1 MEFSEVLRHR
11 RMVRAYRPDP
21 VPEAVLRRVVRVV
34 RRAPSAG
41 FSQGHRLAV
50 ITAPD
55 VRARIAEIV
64 EQPYLD
70 FGLPAW
76 ISKAPVHIAVG
87 IREASYH
94 ERYQEADKTDDDGAE
109 YEWPVPYWWFDSGA
123 LLSLLQLAAN
133 DEGLA
138 TGFFGPGDQGQFDAV
153 HALTGF
159 PEDVALT
166 GVLTLGYSAE
176 DPDAPP
182 SGSAGKRAKLPL
194 DELITWRI

>member
-1 MEFSEVLRHR
+1 MEFSEILSRR

-21 VPEAVLRRVVRVV
+21 VPDDVLRRVTRVI

-55 VRARIAEIV
+55 VRARIAEIA
-64 EQPYLD
+64 EQPYVD
-70 FGLPAW
+70 AGLPAW
-76 ISKAPVHIAVG
+76 ISKAPVHVAVG

-94 ERYQEADKTDDDGAE
+94 ERYQEADKTDDGVE
-109 YEWPVPYWWFDSGA
+109 MVWPVPYWWFDSGA
-123 LLSLLQLAAN
+123 LLSLVQCAAT

-138 TGFFGPGDQGQFDAV
+138 TGFFGPGDPGQFAAV

-159 PEDVALT
+159 ADDVALT
-166 GVLTLGYSAE
+166 GILTLGYSAE
-176 DPDAPP
+176 APGAPP
-182 SGSAGKRAKLPL
+182 SGSAGRRAKLPL
-194 DELITWRI
+194 DELVTWRA

>member
-21 VPEAVLRRVVRVV
+21 VPEEVLRRVVRVI

-55 VRARIAEIV
+55 VRARIAEIT

-70 FGLPAW
+70 LGLPAW
-76 ISKAPVHIAVG
+76 ISEAPVHIAVG
-87 IREASYH
+87 IRESSYH

-109 YEWPVPYWWFDSGA
+109 GEWTVPYWWFDSGA
-123 LLSLLQLAAN
+123 LLSLLQLAAT

-138 TGFFGPGDQGQFDAV
+138 TGFFGPGERAQFEAV

-159 PEDVALT
+159 PDDVLLT

-182 SGSAGKRAKLPL
+182 SGSAGKRQKLPL
-194 DELITWRI
+194 DELITWRT

>member
-21 VPEAVLRRVVRVV
+21 VPADVLRRVTRVI

-50 ITAPD
+50 ITSPEI
-55 VRARIAEIV
+55 RAQIADIAET
-64 EQPYLD
+64 PYLD
-70 FGLPAW
+70 AGLPAW

-94 ERYQEADKTDDDGAE
+94 ERYQEPDKTNEDGTE
-109 YEWPVPYWWFDSGA
+109 GQWPVPYWWFDSGA
-123 LLSLLQLAAN
+123 LLSLLQCAAT

-138 TGFFGPGDQGQFDAV
+138 TGFFGPGNETRFAQV

-159 PEDVALT
+159 ADDVRLS
-166 GVLTLGYSAE
+166 GIMTLGYSAE
-176 DPDAPP
+176 APDARP

-194 DELITWRI
+194 DELVTWRA

>member
-76 ISKAPVHIAVG
+76 ISKAPVHIGVG

-123 LLSLLQLAAN
+123 LLSLLQLAAT

-138 TGFFGPGDQGQFDAV
+138 TGFFGPGDQGQFDA
-153 HALTGF
+153 ATPSPAF
-159 PEDVALT
+159 PRT
-166 GVLTLGYSAE
+166 S
-176 DPDAPP
+176 
-182 SGSAGKRAKLPL
+182 R
-194 DELITWRI
+194 